1 MSLLSTLGAKMGK
14 LLMREDLLTGILKGM
29 DPKAMGR
36 VVNANAGL
44 IGELIGSIDPA
55 VIAGVINQNP
65 DLLGKLIS
73 SLDPKALSQAVGK
86 NPQFIMGLVDGLD
99 PNIFSSMAGMLFA
112 KMRKAGPRPSSR
124 DNAEQ
129 EAKIA

>member
-1 MSLLSTLGAKMGK
+1 MSLLSTMGAKIGK
-14 LLMREDLLTGILKGM
+14 LLMREDLLTGIMRGM
-29 DPKAMGR
+29 DPKAMAR

-65 DLLGKLIS
+65 DLLGKLLAG
-73 SLDPKALSQAVGK
+73 LDPQALSGAVSK
-86 NPQFIMGLVDGLD
+86 NPKFLLGLVDGLD
-99 PNIFSSMAGMLFA
+99 PDMFASMAGMLFN
-112 KMRKAGPRPSSR
+112 KIRKAGPRRSSA
-124 DNAEQ
+124 DTVE

>member
-1 MSLLSTLGAKMGK
+1 MSLLSTVGAKIGK
-14 LLMREDLLTGILKGM
+14 LLMREDLLTGILKGV
-29 DPKAMGR
+29 DPKAMAR

-65 DLLGKLIS
+65 DLLGKLIAG
-73 SLDPKALSQAVGK
+73 LDPKALSSAVGK

-99 PNIFSSMAGMLFA
+99 PDIFANMAGMLFS
-112 KMRKAGPRPSSR
+112 KMRKAGPRRSSSEN
-124 DNAEQ
+124 DEV
-129 EAKIA
+129 KIA